1 MHLGFNSLWDNGKA
15 NSATFKT
22 TITSSPFVVVVVV
35 ASLAKPLSPEADSS
49 IEVEEA
55 APGGGGGAMRAKGPA
70 SPKARVCSPTRCSSL
85 HGKGML
91 RRVDMV
97 VSIGVWGEERPKEVE
112 RGRGARAFALSS
124 RVSEPLY
131 YVNGSMLGRHQV
143 G

>member
-1 MHLGFNSLWDNGKA
+1 MHLGFNALLDNGKA

-22 TITSSPFVVVVVV
+22 TMTSSPFVVLV
-35 ASLAKPLSPEADSS
+35 ASLAEPLSPEADSS

-55 APGGGGGAMRAKGPA
+55 APGAGGAAMRAKGPA
-70 SPKARVCSPTRCSSL
+70 SPKARVRSPTRCSSL

-112 RGRGARAFALSS
+112 ARVPSLS
-124 RVSEPLY
+124 
-131 YVNGSMLGRHQV
+131 QV
-143 G
+143 A